1 MAREGKEEDGK
12 KFGFIMGLRAAA
24 MLSDLIILTL
34 DTEATE
40 DSCLSDSI
48 SIL

>member
-1 MAREGKEEDGK
+1 MAREGKEEDVK
-12 KFGFIMGLRAAA
+12 RFGFIVGLTAAA
-24 MLSDLIILTL
+24 MLSDLIILAL

-48 SIL
+48 STL